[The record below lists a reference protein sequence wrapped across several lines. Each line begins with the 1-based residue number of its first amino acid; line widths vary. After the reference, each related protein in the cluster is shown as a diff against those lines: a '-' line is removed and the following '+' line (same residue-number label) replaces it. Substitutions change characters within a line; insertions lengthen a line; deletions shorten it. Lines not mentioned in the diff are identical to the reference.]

1 MSARQVDAA
10 SKLEGL
16 RAGARGAVA
25 HVVAN
30 NLQHTDVVGCVC
42 VANAAAPAAKRSGS
56 SRRCRLVALAVDML
70 LACVFVALMATP
82 VTWGVEHEWLGMAT
96 FALVAAHVVLSRKRI
111 VALVRARRAG
121 AVATLVIDAALLAC
135 VLAQA
140 ASAVVLSKYA
150 LSWLPVVPGT
160 AWARTAHLACSYWG
174 FALAAVHAGLHLRVL
189 TGKFARNR
197 AGVWAGRIVFAVC
210 LMLGAW
216 SFADLGLW
224 RYMTLTV
231 KFAFIDPGAPLAL
244 YVAQFAAMGVAAAG
258 IAHYARAVMRALAAR
273 K

>member
-16 RAGARGAVA
+16 RAGGHGAVA
-25 HVVAN
+25 HVTASDP
-30 NLQHTDVVGCVC
+30 QCADAAGYVC
-42 VANAAAPAAKRSGS
+42 AVNAVAPAAKRSGL
-56 SRRCRLVALAVDML
+56 SRRCRRVALAVDML

-121 AVATLVIDAALLAC
+121 EVATLVIDAALLAC

-140 ASAVVLSKYA
+140 ASAAVLSKYA
-150 LSWLPVVPGT
+150 FSWLPVIPGT

-174 FALAAVHAGLHLRVL
+174 FALAAAHAGLHLRAL
-189 TGKFARNR
+189 AGKLARNR

-210 LMLGAW
+210 LVFGVW
-216 SFADLGLW
+216 SFVDLGIW
-224 RYMTLTV
+224 RYMTLSV
-231 KFAFIDPGAPLAL
+231 RFAFVDPSVPLPL
-244 YVAQFAAMGVAAAG
+244 CVAQFAAMGAAVAGVAYYMQAAA
-258 IAHYARAVMRALAAR
+258 RRLR
-273 K
+273 SR